1 MTRTNLLWKVQDVS
15 VQRWLLGR
23 DFWRNWCLLESIA
36 CQLHL
41 RHKIDALFQRILT
54 SNSQCCFLCCPFLW
68 DYDGLCRVPKLGTA
82 VSRTSFSGIKRHKD
96 PFESE
101 TSQIAP
107 FLPDEYQILSMP
119 GPRRNPN
126 NPSAAQN
133 PARPWIAVP
142 GQGQCF
148 RHLLVGYMGWGWE
161 VARHLGTN
169 LDRFLPANKS
179 GRRRQMYILYAW
191 IPCSSHVHSF
201 TYECFSS
208 LHITN
213 NFSLMVMVFTSPLPA
228 PAPRPSM
235 LAMLPLGPWPWAGGC
250 RALRAQAPAQPR
262 YQKPRAP
269 AKCRRCLR
277 PHPEN
282 QLRNGHNGMKLGP
295 LMWIQDKCLTMS
307 NSRTTRTSGTV
318 EEVGWKCPIQMDSIL
333 DLCKHFRWNI
343 RTIWQLQ
350 GAPRRTQP
358 SQKTTSTKYQPSF
371 PQLEVF
377 LKGVISIIHVHFNGL
392 SYLSGCID
400 WNVRPWHWLAWT
412 EWSGCWCSRG
422 RHQWPSKPR
431 LRQHRPAHG
440 NWWGG
445 QGHLWQHWRRH
456 APHGGSH

>member
-96 PFESE
+96 PSESE

-142 GQGQCF
+142 GQGQYF

-213 NFSLMVMVFTSPLPA
+213 NFSLMVMVS
-228 PAPRPSM
+228 RPPC
-235 LAMLPLGPWPWAGGC
+235 LPLLPGLPCWRCCLWVHGHELVVVGHFG
-250 RALRAQAPAQPR
+250 LRLLLSP
-262 YQKPRAP
+262 
-269 AKCRRCLR
+269 
-277 PHPEN
+277 
-282 QLRNGHNGMKLGP
+282 G
-295 LMWIQDKCLTMS
+295 
-307 NSRTTRTSGTV
+307 
-318 EEVGWKCPIQMDSIL
+318 
-333 DLCKHFRWNI
+333 I
-343 RTIWQLQ
+343 RS
-350 GAPRRTQP
+350 P
-358 SQKTTSTKYQPSF
+358 
-371 PQLEVF
+371 
-377 LKGVISIIHVHFNGL
+377 GL
-392 SYLSGCID
+392 SPNAVD
-400 WNVRPWHWLAWT
+400 VRGLILRISCAIATMAWSLA
-412 EWSGCWCSRG
+412 
-422 RHQWPSKPR
+422 H
-431 LRQHRPAHG
+431 
-440 NWWGG
+440 
-445 QGHLWQHWRRH
+445 
-456 APHGGSH
+456 